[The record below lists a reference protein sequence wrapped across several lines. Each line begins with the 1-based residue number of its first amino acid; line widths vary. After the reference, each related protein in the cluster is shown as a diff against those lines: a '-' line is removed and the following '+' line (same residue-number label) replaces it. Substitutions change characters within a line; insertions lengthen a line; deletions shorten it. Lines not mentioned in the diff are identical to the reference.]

1 MPLLAKS
8 RRTAPTAPAPFPK
21 DVEAL
26 ERVLAALDDGV
37 STAVDAHR
45 RVVETLVDAL
55 GLSYGAVWMPEGENG
70 FSLRA
75 ETGALAPSMSA
86 GWDARRALVAG
97 EGLAGEAIKTRRPVI
112 VDAGAGASTSAN
124 ANGVACLRWE
134 LARRSGAGHGCV
146 LPVLHDGKLVAL
158 QEYYTA
164 GELPF
169 FGGRAEKWETIGRIA
184 ARAAHSAV
192 SAAQVRETLDDQLA
206 VTTVV
211 TSVGETQTEQA
222 ALSAALETVRSAFGW
237 AYGSFWS
244 LDEAAGVLR
253 FAQESGSAGEE
264 FRKVT
269 LAASFAEGVGLS
281 GRAWRSRDLV
291 FVRDLAE
298 VTDCVR
304 APAAQR
310 AGVRSGVCFPIT
322 SGGRIV
328 GTMDFFVTETID
340 LSDSRAAALRNV
352 QQLVSQRLDIVRRA
366 EADTANA
373 RELLDTVARL
383 RETTVDAGRVADEA
397 VTRASTMTGEV
408 EALSQASAAIGDVIK
423 IISGIADQTNLL
435 SLNAT
440 IEAARAGEVGRGF
453 AVVASEVKDLARAT
467 AAATKQVSDQIAGI
481 QASSRSV
488 ASGIHATSEIIG
500 QLDVVQ
506 ARIGEVLEEQARM
519 AQAFDQR

>member
-1 MPLLAKS
+1 VPLLAKS
-8 RRTAPTAPAPFPK
+8 RRNAPTAPAPFPQ

-55 GLSYGAVWMPEGENG
+55 GLSYGAVWLPEGTHG

-75 ETGALAPSMSA
+75 ETGALTAPMSA
-86 GWDARRALVAG
+86 GWDSSRALVAG
-97 EGLAGEAIKTRRPVI
+97 EGMAGEAIRTRRPVI
-112 VDAGAGASTSAN
+112 MDASAS
-124 ANGVACLRWE
+124 GVACLRWD
-134 LARRSGAGHGCV
+134 LARRAGAGQGCV
-146 LPVLHDGKLVAL
+146 LPVLHEGRLVAL
-158 QEYYTA
+158 QEYYTS

-211 TSVGETQTEQA
+211 TSVGQTHTEEA

-237 AYGSFWS
+237 AYGSFWA

-281 GRAWRSRDLV
+281 GRAWRTRDLV

-383 RETTVDAGRVADEA
+383 RETTVDAGRVAEEA

-506 ARIGEVLEEQARM
+506 ARIGDVLEEQARM